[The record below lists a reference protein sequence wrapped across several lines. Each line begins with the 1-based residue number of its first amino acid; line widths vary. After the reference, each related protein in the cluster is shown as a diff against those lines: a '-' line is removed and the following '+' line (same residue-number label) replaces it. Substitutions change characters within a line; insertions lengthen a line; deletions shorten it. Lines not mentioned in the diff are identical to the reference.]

1 MSIYIRSEFLD
12 REEGVY
18 IETRHDKEP
27 TDYTDIIGIDF
38 KVFPY
43 DIHEDVRWHISYELF
58 QAYQK
63 QKKADEEYAKYH
75 YEIEID
81 VEFAKQYLYKNLIEQ
96 YAIIDRLVEVS
107 VKDNEIKIKYKMD
120 DEIKEISFDGG
131 FDLLRE
137 WKLKDYK

>member
-1 MSIYIRSEFLD
+1 MSTYIRSEFLD
-12 REEGVY
+12 GKEGVY

-27 TDYTDIIGIDF
+27 KDYTDIIGIDF
-38 KVFPY
+38 KSFPY
-43 DIHEDVRWHISYELF
+43 DMDEDVRWCISYELF

-63 QKKADEEYAKYH
+63 QKKADKEYAKYH

-81 VEFAKQYLYKNLIEQ
+81 VEFAKKYLYMTMIEQ
-96 YAIIDRLVEVS
+96 YAIIDRMTEVS
-107 VKDNEIKIKYKMD
+107 VKDNEIYIKYDMD
-120 DEIKEISFDGG
+120 NEIKETTFEGG

>member
-12 REEGVY
+12 YDRGVF
-18 IETRHDKEP
+18 IETRNNEEP
-27 TDYTDIIGIDF
+27 VHYTDIIGIDF
-38 KVFPY
+38 KAFPH
-43 DIHEDVRWHISYELF
+43 DMDKDVCWHISYELF

-75 YEIEID
+75 YEIKID
-81 VEFAKQYLYKNLIEQ
+81 VEFAKQYFYKNRIEQ

-107 VKDNEIKIKYKMD
+107 VKDDEINIKYDMDNEIK
-120 DEIKEISFDGG
+120 ETTFEGG

>member
-12 REEGVY
+12 YHKGVF
-18 IETRHDKEP
+18 IETRNDKEP
-27 TDYTDIIGIDF
+27 VHYTDIIGIEF
-38 KVFPY
+38 EPSPY
-43 DIHEDVRWHISYELF
+43 DMDKGIIFNLSYELF

-81 VEFAKQYLYKNLIEQ
+81 VEFAKKYLYMTMIEQ

-120 DEIKEISFDGG
+120 DEIKEVNFSGG

>member
-1 MSIYIRSEFLD
+1 MELFPSDMD
-12 REEGVY
+12 RGMIFYV
-18 IETRHDKEP
+18 
-27 TDYTDIIGIDF
+27 
-38 KVFPY
+38 
-43 DIHEDVRWHISYELF
+43 SYELF

-81 VEFAKQYLYKNLIEQ
+81 VEFAKQYFYKNRIEE
-96 YAIIDRLVEVS
+96 YAIIDRLVEVL
-107 VKDNEIKIKYKMD
+107 VKDDEINIKYDMDNEIK
-120 DEIKEISFDGG
+120 ETTFEGG

>member
-1 MSIYIRSEFLD
+1 MSIYIRSEFLNG
-12 REEGVY
+12 EEGVY
-18 IETRHDKEP
+18 IETRNNEEP
-27 TDYTDIIGIDF
+27 AHYTDIVGKDF
-38 KVFPY
+38 KPFPY
-43 DIHEDVRWHISYELF
+43 DMHEDVRWCISYELF

-63 QKKADEEYAKYH
+63 QKKADKEYAKYH

-96 YAIIDRLVEVS
+96 YAIIDRLVEVL
-107 VKDNEIKIKYKMD
+107 VKDNEIKIKYDMD
-120 DEIKEISFDGG
+120 NEIKETTFEGG

>member
-12 REEGVY
+12 YDKGVFIGTRNNEEP
-18 IETRHDKEP
+18 IH
-27 TDYTDIIGIDF
+27 YTDIIGIEF
-38 KVFPY
+38 EPFPY
-43 DIHEDVRWHISYELF
+43 DMDRGMIFYVSYELF

-81 VEFAKQYLYKNLIEQ
+81 VEFAKQYFYKNRIEQ

-107 VKDNEIKIKYKMD
+107 VKDNEIKIKYNMD
-120 DEIKEISFDGG
+120 DEIKETAFDGG

>member
-1 MSIYIRSEFLD
+1 MSIYIRSEFLNG
-12 REEGVY
+12 EEGVY
-18 IETRHDKEP
+18 IETRNNEEP
-27 TDYTDIIGIDF
+27 AHYTDIVGKDF
-38 KVFPY
+38 KPFPY
-43 DIHEDVRWHISYELF
+43 DMHEDVRWCISYELF

-63 QKKADEEYAKYH
+63 QKKADKEYAKYH

-107 VKDNEIKIKYKMD
+107 VKDNEIYIKYDMD
-120 DEIKEISFDGG
+120 NEIKEISFEGG

>member
-12 REEGVY
+12 CEKGVF
-18 IETRHDKEP
+18 IETRHDEEP
-27 TDYTDIIGIDF
+27 IDYTDIIG
-38 KVFPY
+38 VNSESFPF
-43 DIHEDVRWHISYELF
+43 DMDKGVRWHISYELF
-58 QAYQK
+58 QAYHA
-63 QKKADEEYAKYH
+63 QKKVDKEHAKYH
-75 YEIEID
+75 YKIEID
-81 VEFAKQYLYKNLIEQ
+81 VEFAKQYFYKNLIEQ

-120 DEIKEISFDGG
+120 DEIKEVNFSGG

>member
-1 MSIYIRSEFLD
+1 MSTYIRSEFLD
-12 REEGVY
+12 GKEGVY

-27 TDYTDIIGIDF
+27 KDYTDIIGIDF
-38 KVFPY
+38 KSFPY
-43 DIHEDVRWHISYELF
+43 DMDEDVRWCISYELF

-63 QKKADEEYAKYH
+63 QKKADKEYAKYH

-96 YAIIDRLVEVS
+96 YAIIDRLVEVL
-107 VKDNEIKIKYKMD
+107 VKDNEIKIKYNMD
-120 DEIKEISFDGG
+120 DEIKETTFDGG

>member
-12 REEGVY
+12 GKEGVY

-27 TDYTDIIGIDF
+27 AHYTDIVGIDF
-38 KVFPY
+38 KAFPY
-43 DIHEDVRWHISYELF
+43 DIDEDVRWHISYELF

-81 VEFAKQYLYKNLIEQ
+81 VEFAKKYLYMTMIEQ

-107 VKDNEIKIKYKMD
+107 VKDDEIYIKYDMD
-120 DEIKEISFDGG
+120 NEIKEISFDGG

>member
-1 MSIYIRSEFLD
+1 M
-12 REEGVY
+12 
-18 IETRHDKEP
+18 
-27 TDYTDIIGIDF
+27 
-38 KVFPY
+38 
-43 DIHEDVRWHISYELF
+43 HEDVRWCISYELF

-81 VEFAKQYLYKNLIEQ
+81 VEFAKKYLYMTMIEQ

-120 DEIKEISFDGG
+120 DEIKEVNFSGG

>member
-1 MSIYIRSEFLD
+1 MD
-12 REEGVY
+12 RGMIFYV
-18 IETRHDKEP
+18 
-27 TDYTDIIGIDF
+27 
-38 KVFPY
+38 
-43 DIHEDVRWHISYELF
+43 SYELF

-81 VEFAKQYLYKNLIEQ
+81 VEFAKQYFYKNRIEQ

-107 VKDNEIKIKYKMD
+107 VKDDEINIKYDMDNEIK
-120 DEIKEISFDGG
+120 ETTFEGG